1 MNFLDHQK
9 AEYYTHDLKEERP
22 FKVIIRG
29 LPLLDTNDLVDE
41 LKVKHKLDVLE
52 VHRIKRRNEESIS
65 YHQQLYLAHF
75 KRGTCSMAKLEAIR
89 ALHSI
94 IIRWEPYRGGRK
106 GPTQCLRC
114 QGFGHGTRNCH
125 IQPRCAVC
133 AQMHLTDECNSSNVG
148 DPAVKCINCGNNH
161 SAGDKECL
169 QRAKYIEVR
178 KWASERTKKSQLTS
192 RPSSMPPP
200 ASRNTAWSRKTPKPP
215 IPAGF
220 EYNLAQRLANAQA
233 SGFGHGTRNC
243 HIQPRCAVCAQ
254 MHLTDEC
261 NSSNVGGTAVKCINC
276 GNNHSARDKECPQ
289 RAQYIEVRKWASER
303 TKKSQPTSRKNPAPA
318 LNS

>member
-1 MNFLDHQK
+1 
-9 AEYYTHDLKEERP
+9 
-22 FKVIIRG
+22 
-29 LPLLDTNDLVDE
+29 
-41 LKVKHKLDVLE
+41 
-52 VHRIKRRNEESIS
+52 
-65 YHQQLYLAHF
+65 LYLAHF

-161 SAGDKECL
+161 SARDKECP

-178 KWASERTKKSQLTS
+178 KWASERTKKSQPTS

-200 ASRNTAWSRKTPKPP
+200 APCSTAWSRKTLKPP

-233 SGFGHGTRNC
+233 SV
-243 HIQPRCAVCAQ
+243 PEPEAS
-254 MHLTDEC
+254 DELHDATTLMKIFREM
-261 NSSNVGGTAVKCINC
+261 SSKLRHC
-276 GNNHSARDKECPQ
+276 
-289 RAQYIEVRKWASER
+289 R
-303 TKKSQPTSRKNPAPA
+303 TKADQISVLGELIIQYG
-318 LNS
+318 